1 MDDAPFVSL
10 KAFTSMIP
18 ARVESQIRWDWELV
32 PATYSSFFASE
43 VNLSTSLAIKRLV
56 QHGDGGPTQTLN
68 AGKAAMKIYETL
80 WSGKY
85 KTASG
90 SELPIRGDLT
100 KMSSAI
106 DLSPEERALFRNYSF
121 ISGKLSG
128 TRQIRR
134 SINHYSIASRIP
146 PGRVNRHGD
155 TKDVIANRVIMGCCN

>member
-1 MDDAPFVSL
+1 M
-10 KAFTSMIP
+10 P
-18 ARVESQIRWDWELV
+18 ARIEAQVRWDWELV
-32 PATYSSFFASE
+32 PATYSLYFASE

-146 PGRVNRHGD
+146 PGRVED
-155 TKDVIANRVIMGCCN
+155 QEEMKDVITNRFSMCTLELNDVVLVFDVVVM